1 MLLEV
6 YLDVLIIEN
15 IVINYLILLVTARF
29 TKSRT
34 TSLRLLLGAIVG
46 ASYVVVMMLMPD
58 IKAYGTM
65 IAKLLLSAVIV
76 AVSFNV
82 RKLSSFFKILIVFYM
97 STFVFAG
104 AALAFTYFVQG
115 GGFIKNGILWPI
127 KAKLNVILFAAALA
141 LILARVFWEIIQQRL
156 VRAKMLVKVIIA
168 FEKRTIGLHALVDTG
183 NSLHDPLTN
192 MPVVVV
198 EFSAIKGILPEEI
211 KRIFEEFKE
220 SDLESITSAIT
231 KSTWF
236 SRFRL
241 IPFTSLGKENGML
254 IGFKPDY
261 IEISK
266 DNANNENAENKE
278 NRENNKNKGVSDV
291 IIGIYGRAL
300 SKNEKYKALLGP
312 ELI

>member
-1 MLLEV
+1 
-6 YLDVLIIEN
+6 VLEN

-34 TSLRLLLGAIVG
+34 TSLRLLAGAAIG
-46 ASYVVVMMLMPD
+46 ASFVVIMMLMPD
-58 IKAYGTM
+58 IKAYGSI
-65 IAKLLLSAVIV
+65 IAKLFLSAVIV

-82 RKLSSFFKILIVFYM
+82 RKISSFFKILIVFYI

-127 KAKLNVILFAAALA
+127 KAKLNVVLFAAALA
-141 LILARVFWEIIQQRL
+141 VILARVFWEVIQQRL
-156 VRAKMLVKVIIA
+156 VRAKMLVRLVIA

-211 KRIFEEFKE
+211 RKIFEEFQE
-220 SDLESITSAIT
+220 SDLERITSAIT
-231 KSTWF
+231 ASTWF

-266 DNANNENAENKE
+266 DSDNNENKD
-278 NRENNKNKGVSDV
+278 VSDV
-291 IIGIYGRAL
+291 IVGIYGRSL

>member
-1 MLLEV
+1 MEV

-29 TKSRT
+29 TKCRT
-34 TSLRLLLGAIVG
+34 SSLRLLLGAAVG
-46 ASYVVVMMLMPD
+46 TSYVVIMMLLPG
-58 IKAYGTM
+58 IKAYGTI
-65 IAKLLLSAVIV
+65 IAKLLLSAAIV

-82 RKLSSFFKILIVFYM
+82 RKLMTFLKILAVFYM

-115 GGFIKNGILWPI
+115 GGFVRNGILWPV
-127 KAKLNVILFAAALA
+127 KAKLNTILFAAGLVV
-141 LILARVFWEIIQQRL
+141 ILARVSWEIVQQRL
-156 VRAKMLVKVIIA
+156 VRAKMLVRLIIA
-168 FEKRTIGLHALVDTG
+168 FEKRTIGIHALVDTG

-198 EFSAIKGILPEEI
+198 EFNAIKGILPSEI
-211 KRIFEEFKE
+211 KQIYEEFGE
-220 SDLESITSAIT
+220 SDLDRITNVIT
-231 KSTWF
+231 QSTWF

-241 IPFTSLGKENGML
+241 IPFTSLGMENGML

-266 DNANNENAENKE
+266 DNDNKD
-278 NRENNKNKGVSDV
+278 VSDV
-291 IIGIYGRAL
+291 IVGIYGRSL